1 MLTRQSIKG
10 RCALS
15 AIAPLLLV
23 CLATPDAALHAQ
35 ARAAAPNP
43 PPLAQLSTPARP
55 PAEPPHQ
62 RTAELGWRVEASA
75 QKYVSIDGAHLKQFV
90 ADQTAI
96 SRKYRDAGHQFW
108 GRIIGTQA
116 DADNA
121 QWLTE
126 KFKQLGL
133 SDVHEQ
139 YFDLAPQWMPQSWSV
154 VASSGGKTLTLDT
167 AQPTY
172 TSNGTSPGGLDLE
185 AVYVGS
191 GSEAELNLARDV
203 KGKAAF
209 ILSQDLLS
217 RHAGS
222 SSGAIKRVE
231 DRGAAA
237 IFVIVAIPDTNYKTQ
252 FYPVGSKVPTF
263 SLGYKDGL
271 AIRDMIGAAAQA
283 EAPRVKINLDVQ
295 MVPNLKSGTVW
306 GTLPGSSD
314 ETVYVVA
321 HRDGWFEG
329 ANDNAAGVATMLG
342 IAEYFSKAPKSQR
355 RRTIIFAGTTGHH
368 NGRALEGGK
377 STGAESGAWMAQH
390 PEMFAK
396 TALLINCEHTGQAES
411 DWTVGV
417 PAATRPTNGIQ
428 PLGWYVGGS
437 PRLIDITSK
446 ALDAMGVPTE
456 ANSDGAP
463 GGEISRYYWYAP
475 SLQLLG
481 TGWVWHSDHEVDDS
495 VSATGLAAVTRAEA
509 KIITDIDSI
518 PLSDL
523 RRATGRG
530 E

>member
-1 MLTRQSIKG
+1 MLSKKTFRG
-10 RCALS
+10 LCTTV
-15 AIAPLLLV
+15 AILPLLLF
-23 CLATPDAALHAQ
+23 ATGCAFAQ
-35 ARAAAPNP
+35 GVQSSGPGPVTGAVAP
-43 PPLAQLSTPARP
+43 PARP
-55 PAEPPHQ
+55 APEPPHQ
-62 RTAELGWRVEASA
+62 RTPDLGWRLDPSA
-75 QKYVSIDGAHLKQFV
+75 QAYASIDGAHLKQFV

-108 GRIIGTQA
+108 GRIIGSQA

-121 QWLTE
+121 AWLAD
-126 KFKQLGL
+126 KFKQFGL
-133 SDVHEQ
+133 TDVHEQ
-139 YFDLAPQWMPQSWSV
+139 VFDLAPQWMPQSWSV
-154 VASSGGKTLTLDT
+154 VASGGGKTLSLDT

-172 TSNGTSPGGLDLE
+172 TSNGTPAGGLDLE

-191 GSEAELNLARDV
+191 GSEAELNLGRDV

-217 RHAGS
+217 RHAPT

-237 IFVIVAIPDTNYKTQ
+237 IFVIVAIPNTNYKTQ

-263 SLGYKDGL
+263 SMGYKDGL
-271 AIRDMIGAAAQA
+271 AMRDLIGASASGP
-283 EAPRVKINLDVQ
+283 APHVKINLDVQ

-306 GTLPGSSD
+306 GTLPGTTD

-329 ANDNAAGVATMLG
+329 ANDNAAGVATLLG
-342 IAEYFSKAPKSQR
+342 IAEYFSKVPKAQR

-368 NGRALEGGK
+368 NGRQLDGGG
-377 STGAESGAWMAQH
+377 STGAESGNWMASH

-396 TALLINCEHTGQAES
+396 TALIINCEHTGQGDS

-417 PAATRPTNGIQ
+417 PASTRHTNGIE

-437 PRLIDITSK
+437 PKLVDIVGK
-446 ALDAMGVPTE
+446 DLDAMGVPTGSSSE
-456 ANSDGAP
+456 AAP
-463 GGEISRYYWYAP
+463 GGEIGRYFWYAP

-481 TGWVWHSDHEVDDS
+481 QSWVWHSDHETDDTI
-495 VSATGLAAVTRAEA
+495 SAAGLAAVTRAEA
-509 KIITDIDSI
+509 KVIADIDSV
-518 PLSDL
+518 PLKDL
-523 RRATGRG
+523 QRAPASQSREGH
-530 E
+530 

>member
-1 MLTRQSIKG
+1 MLAMKSVNSIDSIKG
-10 RCALS
+10 LR
-15 AIAPLLLV
+15 IAAVILPLLV
-23 CLATPDAALHAQ
+23 AASSAFGQGLPQ
-35 ARAAAPNP
+35 AAP
-43 PPLAQLSTPARP
+43 PARP
-55 PAEPPHQ
+55 PADLPHQ
-62 RTAELGWRVEASA
+62 RTPELGWRVNASD
-75 QKYVSIDGAHLKQFV
+75 QKYSSIDGAHLKQFV

-121 QWLTE
+121 QWLAD

-139 YFDLAPQWMPQSWSV
+139 MFDLTPQWIPQSWSV
-154 VASSGGKTLTLDT
+154 VASSGAKTLSLDT
-167 AQPTY
+167 TQPTY
-172 TSNGTSPGGLDLE
+172 TSNGTSSGGLDLE

-217 RHAGS
+217 RHIGT

-252 FYPVGSKVPTF
+252 FYPVGTKVPTF
-263 SLGYKDGL
+263 SMGYKDGL
-271 AIRDMIGAAAQA
+271 AMRDMIGAAATGP
-283 EAPRVKINLDVQ
+283 APHVKINLDVQ

-306 GTLPGSSD
+306 GTLAGTTD

-342 IAEYFSKAPKSQR
+342 IAEYFSKVPKAQR
-355 RRTIIFAGTTGHH
+355 RRTIIFLGTTGHH
-368 NGRALEGGK
+368 NGRAIEAGK
-377 STGAESGAWMAQH
+377 STGAESGVWMASH

-396 TALLINCEHTGQAES
+396 TALLINCEHTGQADS

-417 PAATRPTNGIQ
+417 PASTRRTNGIE

-437 PRLIDITSK
+437 PKLVDIVSK
-446 ALDAMGVPTE
+446 DLDAMGVPTGS
-456 ANSDGAP
+456 NSEGAP
-463 GGEISRYYWYAP
+463 GGEIGRYFWYAP

-481 TGWVWHSDHEVDDS
+481 QSWVWHSDHETDDTI
-495 VSATGLAAVTRAEA
+495 SATGLAAVTRAEA
-509 KIITDIDSI
+509 KVIADIDAV
-518 PLSDL
+518 PLKDL
-523 RRATGRG
+523 QRPASRG